1 MCQKDTKETVNCY
14 SVLRERPQSDLVA
27 IAMWT
32 HLFSSR
38 TQKLSISAAKIAG
51 LAPVKIARCQVI

>member
-1 MCQKDTKETVNCY
+1 MYQMVQKETVNCY
-14 SVLRERPQSDLVA
+14 SVLRGRPQSDLVA
-27 IAMWT
+27 IAMWI

-38 TQKLSISAAKIAG
+38 TQKLSISAATISG